1 MLNNIVQLVGIN
13 NENNIITNKNGTSF
27 FKSNEQK
34 YSRYG
39 LEFRK
44 ISSSQQAEYN
54 EIIKF
59 IIPNNGNIL
68 HRCFFQIEIPDL
80 IFTDNNITDNS
91 MRNICISF

>member
-27 FKSNEQK
+27 FKNNQLK

-44 ISSSQQAEYN
+44 ISSNQQAEYN

-59 IIPNNGNIL
+59 IK
-68 HRCFFQIEIPDL
+68 QIVLLTKNSIWDL
-80 IFTDNNITDNS
+80 
-91 MRNICISF
+91 CLAE

>member
-27 FKSNEQK
+27 FKNNQLK

-44 ISSSQQAEYN
+44 ISSNQQAN
-54 EIIKF
+54 
-59 IIPNNGNIL
+59 
-68 HRCFFQIEIPDL
+68 
-80 IFTDNNITDNS
+80 
-91 MRNICISF
+91 